1 MEFDYYTLKANVTT
15 ILTTVLIPLLA
26 SYGVSEG
33 TANAIVG
40 VLAYCIFTF
49 VALYGERYVSTFLT
63 KEPDGVA
70 REVGSD
76 FETA

>member
-1 MEFDYYTLKANVTT
+1 MEIDYYTLKANVTT

-33 TANAIVG
+33 MANAVVG
-40 VLAYCIFTF
+40 VLAYCIFIF
-49 VALYGERYVSTFLT
+49 IALYGERYVSTFLT
-63 KEPDGVA
+63 KEPDGVDE
-70 REVGSD
+70 EVGSD